1 MKKIITTVA
10 VLLLTTF
17 SAKALEM
24 PNLGIFSL
32 TAGAAAN
39 TSVYGASAKTDN
51 FDEADSTIIETDK
64 QSGVFAD
71 THSSQFLELGIGK
84 YVSVGYE
91 MGEGVSTPANV
102 SNEGNKNGSEQTT
115 SVTFQD
121 LNTTYLK
128 VNIPGGAYLKY
139 GTVETDLDVKT
150 TRSVYKDV
158 SISGTTMGVG
168 YQRHFGDTG
177 FGVRIE
183 GSYLEFDNAT
193 SQDVATAVIT
203 DNGKNVISATNL
215 EGATAKLALTY
226 TFGRNN

>member
-1 MKKIITTVA
+1 MKKIITAVA
-10 VLLLTTF
+10 VLLLNTF
-17 SAKALEM
+17 SAKALPE
-24 PNLGIFSL
+24 LGMFSI

-51 FDEADSTIIETDK
+51 YDETDSTIIETDK

-84 YVSVGYE
+84 YVSLGYE
-91 MGEGVSTPANV
+91 MGEGVSTPQ
-102 SNEGNKNGSEQTT
+102 NGSEQTT

-128 VNIPGGAYLKY
+128 INIPGGAYLKY

-150 TRSVYKDV
+150 SRSSYKDV
-158 SISGTTMGVG
+158 SISGTTIGAG

-177 FGVRIE
+177 FGIRVE
-183 GSYLEFDNAT
+183 GSYLEFDNAA

-215 EGATAKLALTY
+215 EGASAKLALTY

>member
-1 MKKIITTVA
+1 MKKIITAVA

-17 SAKALEM
+17 SAKALPE
-24 PNLGIFSL
+24 LGMFSI

-51 FDEADSTIIETDK
+51 YDETDSTIIETDK

-84 YVSVGYE
+84 YVSLGYE
-91 MGEGVSTPANV
+91 MGEGVSTPQNV

-128 VNIPGGAYLKY
+128 INIPGGAYLKY

-150 TRSVYKDV
+150 SRSSYKDV
-158 SISGTTMGVG
+158 SISGTTIGAG

-177 FGVRIE
+177 FGIRVE
-183 GSYLEFDNAT
+183 GSYLEFDNAAT
-193 SQDVATAVIT
+193 QDVATAVIT

-215 EGATAKLALTY
+215 EGASAKLALTY

>member
-17 SAKALEM
+17 SAKALPE
-24 PNLGIFSL
+24 LGMFSI

-51 FDEADSTIIETDK
+51 FEETDTTIIETDK

-84 YVSVGYE
+84 YVSLGYE
-91 MGEGVSTPANV
+91 MGEGVSTPQNV
-102 SNEGNKNGSEQTT
+102 SNAGNPNGSEQTT

-128 VNIPGGAYLKY
+128 INIPGGAYLKY

-150 TRSVYKDV
+150 SRSSYKDV
-158 SISGTTMGVG
+158 SISGTTIGAG

-177 FGVRIE
+177 FGIRVE
-183 GSYLEFDNAT
+183 GSYLEFDNAA

-215 EGATAKLALTY
+215 EGASAKLALTY

>member
-1 MKKIITTVA
+1 MKKIITAVA

-17 SAKALEM
+17 SAKALPE
-24 PNLGIFSL
+24 LGMFSI

-51 FDEADSTIIETDK
+51 FDETDSTIIETDK

-84 YVSVGYE
+84 YVSLGYE
-91 MGEGVSTPANV
+91 MGEGISTPQNV
-102 SNEGNKNGSEQTT
+102 SNEGNPNGSEQRT
-115 SVTFQD
+115 SVTFQN

-128 VNIPGGAYLKY
+128 INIPGGAYLKY

-150 TRSVYKDV
+150 SRSSYKDV
-158 SISGTTMGVG
+158 SISGTTIGAG

-177 FGVRIE
+177 FGIRVE
-183 GSYLEFDNAT
+183 GSYLEFDNAVT
-193 SQDVATAVIT
+193 QDVATAVIT

-215 EGATAKLALTY
+215 EGASAKLALTY